1 MNPIEHI
8 RSFTTLTP
16 EVETEL
22 KSLMQE
28 STYSKGQLIR
38 GANNL
43 LNYAYYIISG
53 SARLFYTNMGKEY
66 TVSFIFDDE
75 YIVAP
80 KIYIE
85 NQPDTIS
92 IEFLENT
99 TVIYVPHIKVKDILE
114 GKALIKNTSGLLFL
128 NVALMRYN
136 DFLEER
142 MYMMQNLNATQRYNW
157 LIRRHPRILQAA
169 TVTQIASYLGLTKET
184 LYRIRHNNY

>member
-92 IEFLENT
+92 I
-99 TVIYVPHIKVKDILE
+99 
-114 GKALIKNTSGLLFL
+114 
-128 NVALMRYN
+128 
-136 DFLEER
+136 
-142 MYMMQNLNATQRYNW
+142 
-157 LIRRHPRILQAA
+157 
-169 TVTQIASYLGLTKET
+169 
-184 LYRIRHNNY
+184 